1 MNRRFWKDPP
11 SAHSSGHE
19 CGIGKGE
26 GLDRIKPWAKAIYYQ
41 HNDVGN
47 NRDDDKVEEIVPQN
61 LVTNHRILDIFLPKF
76 DDRKEKDHSVIYN
89 R

>member
-1 MNRRFWKDPP
+1 MNRCFRKDPP

-19 CGIGKGE
+19 CGIGEGE
-26 GLDRIKPWAKAIYYQ
+26 RLDRVKPRAKAIDDQ

-47 NRDDDKVEEIVPQN
+47 RYDDKVENIVPQN
-61 LVTNHRILDIFLPKF
+61 LVTNHGILDVILPKF
-76 DDRKEKDHSVIYN
+76 DDRKEKNHSIVHN